1 MKIISWNIRGLSSA
15 VKKRYVN
22 SLLKE
27 RKPDILLI
35 QETKMELTE
44 DFQVKNLWYDTEL
57 EYAVVNA
64 EGLSGGIITIWSLNA
79 LAVEEVI
86 STKNFLLIRG
96 VFKGNFPC
104 ILVNIYA
111 PNNYVERRAVWGELV
126 SLKERFL
133 VPWCIGGDFNEIKGI
148 GERLGCTRSDR
159 GMREFQNFI
168 SEMEIRDIPM
178 IGRKFTWSNFQES
191 NNPIQT

>member
-15 VKKRYVN
+15 VKKRFVN

-35 QETKMELTE
+35 QETKVEQME
-44 DFQVKNLWYDTEL
+44 DFHVKKLWYDTEL

-64 EGLSGGIITIWSLNA
+64 NGLSGGIITIWSLNA
-79 LAVEEVI
+79 WVAEEVI

-96 VFKGNFPC
+96 VCKANFPC
-104 ILVNIYA
+104 IIVNIYA
-111 PNNYVERRAVWGELV
+111 PNNYVERRAIWGELV
-126 SLKERFL
+126 SLKERFQ
-133 VPWCIGGDFNEIKGI
+133 VPWCLGGDFNEIKGI

-168 SEMEIRDIPM
+168 SEMEIHLV
-178 IGRKFTWSNFQES
+178 
-191 NNPIQT
+191 